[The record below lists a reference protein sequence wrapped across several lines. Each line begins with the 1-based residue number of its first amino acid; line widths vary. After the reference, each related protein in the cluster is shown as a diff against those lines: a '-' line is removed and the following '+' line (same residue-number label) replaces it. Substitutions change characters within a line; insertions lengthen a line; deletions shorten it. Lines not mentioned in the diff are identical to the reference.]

1 MRTEWLLN
9 DDFLEICLLDW
20 ESGNEFA
27 PMQKGGGKIMCGHQ
41 FCQKG
46 RLKTENT
53 GFQTTFACKTPP
65 PFALCYINFC
75 TRYVLK
81 VATAFALYIG

>member
-9 DDFLEICLLDW
+9 DDFLEICWLAW
-20 ESGNEFA
+20 ESGNELA
-27 PMQKGGGKIMCGHQ
+27 PMQKGGGQIMCGHQ

-53 GFQTTFACKTPP
+53 GFQTTFASLSRFNHQAISSHITW
-65 PFALCYINFC
+65 
-75 TRYVLK
+75 
-81 VATAFALYIG
+81 